1 MTSHLSFSTTAIAFR
16 ASRARAPPIPRGPLP
31 VDARARAPKR
41 RWYRRR
47 RPRAP
52 LAQRRAVNRLRHPP
66 RRGRR
71 RPDPDDD
78 PGDGDVVDVGEV
90 ASAAEPSPGPGEDD
104 EGNKLKWM
112 EILEESAE
120 YDPEIQSLLDGAE
133 SNPDTVEQR
142 IRERFE
148 TKKERIYQE
157 REGSTVPMLVKF
169 GEFKSQNLWIWIEAH
184 NKIEEQEQPLL
195 EEVFKAWFVLGKLGG
210 FNSENMQVQAN
221 FFEVSNMEYD
231 MEEANGE
238 SDVPTR
244 VFHAMGGPEYNG
256 KYCRAWFDLGSADE
270 MCVDVLINSL
280 ITFSRDYFGI
290 KTMWVGGEN
299 VVADWPGGERVLR
312 RRLRGDGRHDG
323 DRALPPAAAGDHRA
337 GRDEQIG
344 ATRVS
349 RFPARAMG
357 RSHAEVR

>member
-16 ASRARAPPIPRGPLP
+16 ASRARAAPNPPAAPSPWT
-31 VDARARAPKR
+31 RARAPR
-41 RWYRRR
+41 SVGGTAAAAPV
-47 RPRAP
+47 RPSPRGA
-52 LAQRRAVNRLRHPP
+52 RLTAYATP
-66 RRGRR
+66 RVARRR

-90 ASAAEPSPGPGEDD
+90 ASAAEPSPGPGRDD

-120 YDPEIQSLLDGAE
+120 YDPEIQLLLDGAE

-148 TKKERIYQE
+148 KKKERIYQE

-238 SDVPTR
+238 SDVPTC
-244 VFHAMGGPEYNG
+244 VFHAMGGPEYNS

-280 ITFSRDYFGI
+280 ITFSREYFGI

-299 VVADWPGGERVLR
+299 VVADWPAAESEFYVDDSGEMDVMMETGPFRPPPPGTTVQGGM
-312 RRLRGDGRHDG
+312 
-323 DRALPPAAAGDHRA
+323 
-337 GRDEQIG
+337 
-344 ATRVS
+344 S
-349 RFPARAMG
+349 R
-357 RSHAEVR
+357 